1 MLGYI
6 LSNIR
11 QKKEL
16 ARLSAIV
23 EQIYS
28 HESEMKSL
36 SEDGILKKT
45 EELKSIAAQK
55 YKESEE
61 LLKEFKTR
69 IDTAS
74 GAEEKGRIKKEV
86 KNLYNQ
92 MLADILP
99 EAFALVKEAC
109 RRMVGKRWNVSDIEV
124 TWDMVQFDVQLM
136 GGIVL
141 HEGKIAEMATG
152 EGKTLVATMP
162 AYLNALL
169 GKGVHIVTVNDYLAR
184 RDSEWMGPIYK
195 SLGLTI
201 GVIQSNMET
210 TARREAYNCD
220 ITYGT
225 NNEFGF
231 DYLRDNICGR
241 KEDIVQRNLHYAI
254 IDEVDSILI
263 DEARTPLIISG
274 PTDDSVDLYLKIDKI
289 VRRLQKD
296 IDYEVDE
303 KAHVVMLTEDGI
315 EKAQELLGIDSLYET
330 ASLGFAGYINQALRA
345 HNLFRED
352 KDYLIKDGQ
361 VLIVDEFTGRL
372 LPGRRYSEGLH
383 QALEAKS
390 INEGKQVTIERENQT
405 LATITF
411 QNYFRIYYE
420 KYAGMT
426 GTAKTEEGEFR
437 GVYDLVVVSIPTNKP
452 LQRTRMPDVI
462 YKTRKQMLNAVVE
475 EIRRLHEEGRP
486 VLVGTISIRS
496 SEEVSDFLK
505 EEGIEHEVLNA
516 KYHEKEAKIISE
528 AGQKATVTIA
538 TQMAGRGTDI
548 KLGVGVAEIG
558 GLHILGV
565 ERHEDRRIDNQLRGR
580 SGRQGDPGSSQF
592 FLSLEDDL
600 LRIFGGDRIKSLMEH
615 FGLPDNEPIIH
626 SWLTRTIEGAQK
638 RMEEQNF
645 EIRKNLLSFDDVMDR
660 QREVIYKE
668 RRRALEEDNLKEII
682 LQMLDDVIDNEIS
695 FYAPENVHPE
705 DWDWDS
711 LKKFV
716 SSHFSFFLPEI
727 DLEHI
732 NTKELKLILKEKVR
746 EVYSQKEREIS
757 VETASDLG
765 QIEMM
770 RHLEKIVLLQTID
783 RCWKEHLRDMDELR
797 QGIGLRGYGGTNPLV
812 EYKKEAYQMF
822 GALNYRIEKE
832 VTNYLFKVKLS
843 QGKEENVSASGKM
856 RFVHQDADNLKRDAV
871 ISNQRPN
878 PQITRQQ
885 TEAKGV
891 PFRRTQAKIG
901 RNDPCPC
908 GSGKKYKK
916 CCGKNV

>member
-1 MLGYI
+1 M
-6 LSNIR
+6 LSNIH

-16 ARLSAIV
+16 ARLSKIV
-23 EQIYS
+23 EEIRS
-28 HESEMKSL
+28 HESKMKSL
-36 SEDGILKKT
+36 SENDVIKKT
-45 EELKSIAAQK
+45 EELKARALEK
-55 YKESEE
+55 YKENEG
-61 LLKEFKTR
+61 LLKELNLR
-69 IDTAS
+69 IDSAS

-92 MLADILP
+92 MLDDILP

-109 RRMVGKRWNVSDIEV
+109 RRMVGKRWNVSDIEIH
-124 TWDMVQFDVQLM
+124 WDMVPFDMQLM

-184 RDSEWMGPIYK
+184 RDSEWMGPVYK
-195 SLGLTI
+195 SLGLTV
-201 GVIQSNMET
+201 GVIQSNMDPAT
-210 TARREAYNCD
+210 RKQSYNCD

-231 DYLRDNICGR
+231 DYLRDNISVR

-274 PTDDSVDLYLKIDKI
+274 PTDDSVDLYLKIDKL
-289 VRRLQKD
+289 VRRLRKGA
-296 IDYEVDE
+296 DYEVDE
-303 KAHVVMLTEDGI
+303 KAHTVTLTEDGI
-315 EKAQELLGIDSLYET
+315 EKAQQLLGIDSLYDT
-330 ASLGFAGYINQALRA
+330 ASMGFAGCIQQSLRA
-345 HNLFRED
+345 HELFHED

-361 VLIVDEFTGRL
+361 VLIVDEFTGRV

-390 INEGKQVTIERENQT
+390 INEGKQVKIERENQT

-411 QNYFRIYYE
+411 QNYFRLYYE

-426 GTAKTEEGEFR
+426 GTAKTEEDEFKR
-437 GVYDLVVVSIPTNKP
+437 VYDLEVVQIPTNKP
-452 LQRTRMPDVI
+452 LRRTELPDVI
-462 YKTRKQMLNAVVE
+462 YKTRKEMLNSITK
-475 EIRRLHEEGRP
+475 EIKGLHEEGRP
-486 VLVGTISIRS
+486 VLVGTISIQS
-496 SEEVSDFLK
+496 SEEVSRHLR
-505 EEGIEHEVLNA
+505 EQGIEHEVLNA
-516 KYHEKEAKIISE
+516 KYHEKEAKIVAD
-528 AGQKATVTIA
+528 AGQKGTVTIA

-548 KLGVGVAEIG
+548 KLGEGVAEIG

-600 LRIFGGDRIKSLMEH
+600 LRIFGGDRIKNLMGR
-615 FGLPDNEPIIH
+615 FGLPDNEPIVH
-626 SWLTRTIEGAQK
+626 PWLTRTIEGAQK
-638 RMEEQNF
+638 RVEEQNF
-645 EIRKNLLSFDDVMDR
+645 EIRRNLLSFDDVMDR

-668 RRRALEEDNLKEII
+668 RRRALEEENLKEII
-682 LQMLDDVIDNEIS
+682 LQMMDDVIDSEIS
-695 FYAPENVHPE
+695 FYAPENIHSE
-705 DWDWDS
+705 DWDWES

-716 SSHFSFFLPEI
+716 SSHFSVSFPNI
-727 DLEHI
+727 DAGRT
-732 NTKELKLILKEKVR
+732 NTKELKSVLKEKIQ
-746 EVYSQKEREIS
+746 ETHAAKEREMGAEI
-757 VETASDLG
+757 
-765 QIEMM
+765 M
-770 RHLEKIVLLQTID
+770 RHLEKIILLQTID

-812 EYKKEAYQMF
+812 EYKKEAYGMF

-832 VTNYLFKVKLS
+832 VTGYLFKVKIS
-843 QGKEENVSASGKM
+843 EESKPGNVLASDRM
-856 RFVHQDADNLKRDAV
+856 RFLHPDAAVPRRDNVVSNRAPDAQ
-871 ISNQRPN
+871 INRP
-878 PQITRQQ
+878 QTDEKIT
-885 TEAKGV
+885 
-891 PFRRTQAKIG
+891 PYRRTQPKVG

-916 CCGKNV
+916 CCGRNM

>member
-1 MLGYI
+1 MFANI
-6 LSNIR
+6 LSNMR

-16 ARLSAIV
+16 ARLSQIV
-23 EQIYS
+23 EEIHS
-28 HESEMKSL
+28 HESKIKSL
-36 SEDGILKKT
+36 SENDIIRKT
-45 EELKSIAAQK
+45 EELKSKALEK
-55 YKESEE
+55 YKENEE
-61 LLKEFKTR
+61 LLKELNAK
-69 IDTAS
+69 IDMAS
-74 GAEEKGRIKKEV
+74 GAEEKGRIKKEA
-86 KNLYNQ
+86 KNLYNE
-92 MLADILP
+92 MLSDILP

-109 RRMVGKRWNVSDIEV
+109 RRMVGKRWNVSDIEIQ
-124 TWDMVQFDVQLM
+124 WDMVPFDVQLM

-169 GKGVHIVTVNDYLAR
+169 GRGVHIVTVNDYLAR
-184 RDSEWMGPIYK
+184 RDREWMGPVYE
-195 SLGLTI
+195 SLGLTV
-201 GVIQSNMET
+201 GVIQSHMDPP
-210 TARREAYNCD
+210 ARKQAYTCD

-231 DYLRDNICGR
+231 DYLRDNISVR

-254 IDEVDSILI
+254 IDEVDSILV

-274 PTDDSVDLYLKIDKI
+274 PTDDSVEMYLKIDRI
-289 VRRLQKD
+289 VRRLRKGA
-296 IDYEVDE
+296 DYEVDE
-303 KAHVVMLTEDGI
+303 KAHTVTLTEDGI
-315 EKAQELLGIDSLYET
+315 EKAQQLLGIDSLYDT
-330 ASLGFAGYINQALRA
+330 ANMGFAGCIQQSLRA
-345 HNLFRED
+345 HELFHED

-411 QNYFRIYYE
+411 QNYFRLYYE

-426 GTAKTEEGEFR
+426 GTAKTEEDEFKR
-437 GVYDLVVVSIPTNKP
+437 VYDLEVVSIPTNKP
-452 LQRTRMPDVI
+452 LRRTEMPDVI
-462 YKTRKQMLNAVVE
+462 YKTRKEMLSAVTR
-475 EIRRLHEEGRP
+475 EIKDLHEQGRP
-486 VLVGTISIRS
+486 VLVGTISIQS
-496 SEEVSDFLK
+496 SEEVSKHLK

-516 KYHEKEAKIISE
+516 KYHEKEAKIVAN
-528 AGQKATVTIA
+528 AGQKSTVTIA

-600 LRIFGGDRIKSLMEH
+600 LRIFGGDRIKSLMGR
-615 FGLPDNEPIIH
+615 FGLPDNEPIVH
-626 SWLTRTIEGAQK
+626 PWLTRTIEGAQK
-638 RMEEQNF
+638 RVEEQNF
-645 EIRKNLLSFDDVMDR
+645 EIRRNLLSFDDVMDR

-668 RRRALEEDNLKEII
+668 RRKALEEENLKEII
-682 LQMLDDVIDNEIS
+682 LHMMDDVIDNEIS

-705 DWDWDS
+705 DWDLDD
-711 LKKFV
+711 LRKFV
-716 SSHFSFFLPEI
+716 SSHFSIHFPGV
-727 DLEHI
+727 DTNRI
-732 NTKELKLILKEKVR
+732 NTKELKRILKEKIQ
-746 EVYSQKEREIS
+746 ETYAAKEREIS
-757 VETASDLG
+757 EE
-765 QIEMM
+765 IM
-770 RHLEKIVLLQTID
+770 RHLEKIILLQTID

-812 EYKKEAYQMF
+812 EYKKEAYEMF

-832 VTNYLFKVKLS
+832 ISNYLFKVKITEER
-843 QGKEENVSASGKM
+843 KPENVLASDRM
-856 RFVHQDADNLKRDAV
+856 RFLHPDAASPRRNATA
-871 ISNQRPN
+871 SNQMPDTQINRP
-878 PQITRQQ
+878 QTDEKIT
-885 TEAKGV
+885 
-891 PFRRTQAKIG
+891 PFRRAQPKVG

-916 CCGKNV
+916 CCGKNI

>member
-1 MLGYI
+1 MLGNI

-16 ARLSAIV
+16 ARLSKIV
-23 EQIYS
+23 EEIHS
-28 HESEMKSL
+28 HESEMQSL
-36 SEDGILKKT
+36 SENGILKKT

-61 LLKEFKTR
+61 LLKGFNAK
-69 IDTAS
+69 IDMAS
-74 GAEEKGRIKKEV
+74 GAEEKGRVKKEV

-92 MLADILP
+92 ILNDILP
-99 EAFALVKEAC
+99 QSFALVKEAC
-109 RRMVGKRWNVSDIEV
+109 RKMVGKRWNVSDIEI
-124 TWDMVQFDVQLM
+124 TWDMVPFDVQLM

-169 GKGVHIVTVNDYLAR
+169 GKGVHIVTVNDYLAH
-184 RDSEWMGPIYK
+184 RDSEWMGPVYK
-195 SLGLTI
+195 SLGLTV
-201 GVIQSNMET
+201 GVIQSNMDI
-210 TARREAYNCD
+210 TARREAYSCD

-231 DYLRDNICGR
+231 DYLRDNISVR
-241 KEDIVQRNLHYAI
+241 KGDIVQRNLHYAI
-254 IDEVDSILI
+254 IDEVDSILV

-274 PTDDSVDLYLKIDKI
+274 PTDDSVEMYLKIDKI
-289 VRRLQKD
+289 VRRLKKGV
-296 IDYEVDE
+296 DYEVDE
-303 KAHVVMLTEDGI
+303 KAHTVTLTEDGI
-315 EKAQELLGIDSLYET
+315 ERAQELLGIDSLYDT
-330 ASLGFAGYINQALRA
+330 ANMGFAGCIQQSLRA

-411 QNYFRIYYE
+411 QNYFRLYYE

-426 GTAKTEEGEFR
+426 GTAKTEEDEFKR
-437 GVYDLVVVSIPTNKP
+437 VYDLEVVQIPTNKT
-452 LQRTRMPDVI
+452 LQRTEMTDVI
-462 YKTRKQMLNAVVE
+462 YKTRKEMLNAVGQ
-475 EIRRLHEEGRP
+475 EIRELHEKGRP
-486 VLVGTISIRS
+486 VLVGTISIQS
-496 SEEVSDFLK
+496 SEEVSKLLK

-516 KYHEKEAKIISE
+516 KYHEKEAKIISD
-528 AGQKATVTIA
+528 AGQKSTVTIA

-548 KLGVGVAEIG
+548 KLGKGVAEID

-600 LRIFGGDRIKSLMEH
+600 LRIFGGDRIKNLMGR

-626 SWLTRTIEGAQK
+626 PWLTRTIEGAQK
-638 RMEEQNF
+638 RVEEQNF
-645 EIRKNLLSFDDVMDR
+645 EIRRNLLSFDDVMDR

-668 RRRALEEDNLKEII
+668 RRKALEEENLKEII
-682 LQMLDDVIDNEIS
+682 LQMMDDVIENEMS
-695 FYAPENVHPE
+695 FYAPENIHSE
-705 DWDWDS
+705 DWDWES

-716 SSHFSFFLPEI
+716 SSHFSISFPAI
-727 DLEHI
+727 DANQI
-732 NTKELKLILKEKVR
+732 NTNELKHILKEKIQEAYTAR
-746 EVYSQKEREIS
+746 EREMGGE
-757 VETASDLG
+757 V
-765 QIEMM
+765 M
-770 RHLEKIVLLQTID
+770 RYLEKIVLLQTID

-832 VTNYLFKVKLS
+832 ITNYLLKVRIS
-843 QGKEENVSASGKM
+843 EERNPENILASDRM
-856 RFVHQDADNLKRDAV
+856 RFLHPDSMGLRREGTTSKQMPD
-871 ISNQRPN
+871 
-878 PQITRQQ
+878 TRVTHQQ
-885 TEAKGV
+885 TDEKTV
-891 PFRRTQAKIG
+891 PYRRTQPKIG

-908 GSGKKYKK
+908 GSGKKYKN
-916 CCGKNV
+916 CCGRNIV

>member
-1 MLGYI
+1 MLGNI
-6 LSNIR
+6 LSNIH

-23 EQIYS
+23 EEIHS
-28 HESEMKSL
+28 HESKLKSL
-36 SEDGILKKT
+36 SEDGIIKKT
-45 EELKSIAAQK
+45 EELKAIALGK
-55 YKESEE
+55 YKENEE
-61 LLKEFKTR
+61 LLKEFNIK
-69 IDTAS
+69 IEAAS
-74 GAEEKGRIKKEV
+74 GAEEKGRIKREV
-86 KNLYNQ
+86 KNLYNEI
-92 MLADILP
+92 LADILP
-99 EAFALVKEAC
+99 ESFALVKEAC
-109 RRMVGKRWNVSDIEV
+109 RRMVGKRWNVSDIEIQ
-124 TWDMVQFDVQLM
+124 WDMVPFDVQLM

-162 AYLNALL
+162 AYLNALV
-169 GKGVHIVTVNDYLAR
+169 GRGVHIVTVNDYLAR
-184 RDSEWMGPIYK
+184 RDREWMGPVYE
-195 SLGLTI
+195 SLGLTV
-201 GVIQSNMET
+201 GVIQSNMDT
-210 TARREAYNCD
+210 QSRKQAYHSD

-231 DYLRDNICGR
+231 DYLRDNICVR

-274 PTDDSVDLYLKIDKI
+274 PTDDSVDLYLKIDKT
-289 VRRLQKD
+289 VRRLKKD
-296 IDYEVDE
+296 TDYEVDE
-303 KAHVVMLTEDGI
+303 KAQVVTLTEDGI
-315 EKAQELLGIDSLYET
+315 ERAQEILGIDSLYDT
-330 ASLGFAGYINQALRA
+330 VNMGLAGCIQQALRA
-345 HNLFRED
+345 HNLFHED

-372 LPGRRYSEGLH
+372 LQGRRYSEGLH

-411 QNYFRIYYE
+411 QNYFRLYYE

-426 GTAKTEEGEFR
+426 GTAKTEEDEFR
-437 GVYDLVVVSIPTNKP
+437 RVYDLEVVPIPTNKP
-452 LQRTRMPDVI
+452 LKRTGFSDLI
-462 YKTRKQMLNAVVE
+462 YKTKKEMLNAVGK

-486 VLVGTISIRS
+486 ILVGTISIER
-496 SEEVSDFLK
+496 SEEVSRLLK

-516 KYHEKEAKIISE
+516 RYHEKEAKIVAE
-528 AGQKATVTIA
+528 AGEKGRVTIA

-548 KLGVGVAEIG
+548 KLEQGVADLG

-600 LRIFGGDRIKSLMEH
+600 LRIFGGDRIKSLMER
-615 FGLPDNEPIIH
+615 FGLPDNEPITH
-626 SWLTRTIEGAQK
+626 SWITKTIEGAQK
-638 RMEEQNF
+638 RVEEQNF
-645 EIRKNLLSFDDVMDR
+645 EIRRNLLSFDDVMDR

-668 RRRALEEDNLKEII
+668 RRRALEENNLKEFI
-682 LQMLDDVIDNEIS
+682 LQMMDDVIDNEMS

-716 SSHFSFFLPEI
+716 SSHFSIPFPKI
-727 DLEHI
+727 DLKQI
-732 NTKELKLILKEKVR
+732 NTKELKLILKE
-746 EVYSQKEREIS
+746 EIREIYS
-757 VETASDLG
+757 KKEQEINVDSSSQQTG
-765 QIEMM
+765 MM
-770 RHLEKIVLLQTID
+770 RQLEKIILLQTID
-783 RCWKEHLRDMDELR
+783 RCWKEHLRDMDDLR
-797 QGIGLRGYGGTNPLV
+797 QGINLRGYGGSNPLV
-812 EYKKEAYQMF
+812 EYKKEAYEMF

-832 VTNYLFKVKLS
+832 VTNYLFKIKAVEEQK
-843 QGKEENVSASGKM
+843 ENVLVSPQM
-856 RFVHQDADNLKRDAV
+856 RFVHPDAGNLIRRESPV
-871 ISNQRPN
+871 S
-878 PQITRQQ
+878 PQMQGSKATSQEKEDKIT
-885 TEAKGV
+885 
-891 PFRRTQAKIG
+891 PYRRIQPKVG

-916 CCGKNV
+916 CCGKNA

>member
-1 MLGYI
+1 MLGNI

-16 ARLSAIV
+16 ARLSKIV
-23 EQIYS
+23 EEIHS
-28 HESEMKSL
+28 HESAMKAL
-36 SEDGILKKT
+36 SENDIIRKT
-45 EELKSIAAQK
+45 EELKAIAAQK

-61 LLKEFKTR
+61 LLKELNVR

-74 GAEEKGRIKKEV
+74 GAEEKGRIKKEA

-92 MLADILP
+92 MLEVLLP

-109 RRMVGKRWNVSDIEV
+109 RRMVGKRWNVSDIEIQ
-124 TWDMVQFDVQLM
+124 WDMVPFDVQLM
-136 GGIVL
+136 GGVVL

-169 GKGVHIVTVNDYLAR
+169 GRGVHIVTVNDYLAR
-184 RDSEWMGPIYK
+184 RDSEWMGPVYK
-195 SLGLTI
+195 SLGLTV

-231 DYLRDNICGR
+231 DYLRDNISVR
-241 KEDIVQRNLHYAI
+241 REDIVQRNLHYAI

-274 PTDDSVDLYLKIDKI
+274 PTDDSVELYLKIDKL
-289 VRRLQKD
+289 VRRLKKGA
-296 IDYEVDE
+296 DYEVDE
-303 KAHVVMLTEDGI
+303 KAHTVTLTEDGI
-315 EKAQELLGIDSLYET
+315 ERAQELLGIDSLYDT
-330 ASLGFAGYINQALRA
+330 ANMGFAGCIQQSLRA
-345 HNLFRED
+345 HELFHED

-411 QNYFRIYYE
+411 QNYFRLYYE

-426 GTAKTEEGEFR
+426 GTAKTEEDEFR
-437 GVYDLVVVSIPTNKP
+437 RVYDLEVVSIPTNKP
-452 LQRTRMPDVI
+452 LRRTGFSDAI
-462 YKTRKQMLNAVVE
+462 YKTRKEMLKAVGQ

-486 VLVGTISIRS
+486 ILVGTISIQS
-496 SEEVSDFLK
+496 SEEVSKLLK
-505 EEGIEHEVLNA
+505 EEGIGHEVLNA
-516 KYHEKEAKIISE
+516 RYHEKEAKIISE
-528 AGQKATVTIA
+528 AGQRGTVTIA
-538 TQMAGRGTDI
+538 TQMAGRGTDV
-548 KLGVGVAEIG
+548 KLGTGVAEIG

-600 LRIFGGDRIKSLMEH
+600 LRIFGGDRIKNLMEH

-626 SWLTRTIEGAQK
+626 PWLTRTIEGAQK
-638 RMEEQNF
+638 RVEEQNF
-645 EIRKNLLSFDDVMDR
+645 EIRRNLLSFDDVMDR

-668 RRRALEEDNLKEII
+668 RRKALEDENLKEII
-682 LQMLDDVIDNEIS
+682 LQMMDDVIDNEMS

-716 SSHFSFFLPEI
+716 SAHFSISFPDI
-727 DLEHI
+727 DIKQI
-732 NTKELKLILKEKVR
+732 NTKELKRVLKEQIQEMHAAR
-746 EVYSQKEREIS
+746 EREMSAEI
-757 VETASDLG
+757 
-765 QIEMM
+765 M

-797 QGIGLRGYGGTNPLV
+797 QGIGLRGYGGSNPLV

-832 VTNYLFKVKLS
+832 VTNYLFKVKIS
-843 QGKEENVSASGKM
+843 EERKPENVFASSRM
-856 RFVHQDADNLKRDAV
+856 RFLHPDTGDLRRENS
-871 ISNQRPN
+871 ISNQVPN
-878 PQITRQQ
+878 SRTAHRQ
-885 TEAKGV
+885 TDEKTA
-891 PFRRTQAKIG
+891 PYRRTQPKVG

-916 CCGKNV
+916 CCGKNI

>member
-1 MLGYI
+1 M
-6 LSNIR
+6 LSNIH

-16 ARLSAIV
+16 ARLSKIV
-23 EQIYS
+23 EEIHS
-28 HESEMKSL
+28 HEAKMKSL
-36 SEDGILKKT
+36 SENDVIKKT
-45 EELKSIAAQK
+45 EELKARALEK
-55 YKESEE
+55 YKENEG
-61 LLKEFKTR
+61 LLKELNLR
-69 IDTAS
+69 IDSAS

-92 MLADILP
+92 MLEVLLP

-109 RRMVGKRWNVSDIEV
+109 RKMVGKRWNVSDIEIQ
-124 TWDMVQFDVQLM
+124 WDMVPFDMQLM

-184 RDSEWMGPIYK
+184 RDSEWMGPVYRT
-195 SLGLTI
+195 LGLTV
-201 GVIQSNMET
+201 GVIQSNMDPAT
-210 TARREAYNCD
+210 RKQSYNCD

-231 DYLRDNICGR
+231 DYLRDNISVR

-274 PTDDSVDLYLKIDKI
+274 PTDDSVDLYLKIDKL
-289 VRRLQKD
+289 VRRLRKGA
-296 IDYEVDE
+296 DYEVDE
-303 KAHVVMLTEDGI
+303 KAHTVTLTEDGI
-315 EKAQELLGIDSLYET
+315 EKAQEILGIDSLYDT
-330 ASLGFAGYINQALRA
+330 ASMGFAGCIQQSLRA
-345 HNLFRED
+345 HELFHED

-361 VLIVDEFTGRL
+361 VLIVDEFTGRV

-390 INEGKQVTIERENQT
+390 INEGKQVKIERENQT

-411 QNYFRIYYE
+411 QNYFRLYYE

-426 GTAKTEEGEFR
+426 GTAKTEEDEFKR
-437 GVYDLVVVSIPTNKP
+437 VYDLEVVQIPTNKP
-452 LQRTRMPDVI
+452 LRRTEMPDVI
-462 YKTRKQMLNAVVE
+462 YKTRKEMLNSITN
-475 EIRRLHEEGRP
+475 EIKGLHEEGRP
-486 VLVGTISIRS
+486 VLVGTISIQS
-496 SEEVSDFLK
+496 SEEVSRHLR
-505 EEGIEHEVLNA
+505 EQGIEHEVLNA
-516 KYHEKEAKIISE
+516 KYHEKEAKIVAD
-528 AGQKATVTIA
+528 AGQKGTVTIA

-548 KLGVGVAEIG
+548 KLGEGVAEVG

-600 LRIFGGDRIKSLMEH
+600 LRIFGGDRIKNLMGR
-615 FGLPDNEPIIH
+615 FGLPDNEPIVH
-626 SWLTRTIEGAQK
+626 PWLTRTIEGAQK
-638 RMEEQNF
+638 RVEEQNF
-645 EIRKNLLSFDDVMDR
+645 EIRRNLLSFDDVMDR

-668 RRRALEEDNLKEII
+668 RRRALEEENLKEII
-682 LQMLDDVIDNEIS
+682 LQMMDDVIDSEIS
-695 FYAPENVHPE
+695 FYAPENIHSE
-705 DWDWDS
+705 DWDWES

-716 SSHFSFFLPEI
+716 SSHFSVSFPNI
-727 DLEHI
+727 DAGRT
-732 NTKELKLILKEKVR
+732 NTKELKSVLKEKIQ
-746 EVYSQKEREIS
+746 ETHAAKEREIGA
-757 VETASDLG
+757 E
-765 QIEMM
+765 IM
-770 RHLEKIVLLQTID
+770 RHLEKIILLQTID

-812 EYKKEAYQMF
+812 EYKKEAYGMF

-832 VTNYLFKVKLS
+832 VTGYLFKVKIS
-843 QGKEENVSASGKM
+843 EESKPENVLASDRM
-856 RFVHQDADNLKRDAV
+856 RFLHPDATVPRRDNVVSNRAPDAQ
-871 ISNQRPN
+871 INRP
-878 PQITRQQ
+878 QTDEKIT
-885 TEAKGV
+885 
-891 PFRRTQAKIG
+891 PYRRTQPKVG

-916 CCGKNV
+916 CCGRNI